1 MTIDKKEV
9 AKNILIALGMVG
21 VISAVVV
28 APGLGKAL
36 PLLSKIDLRRINQEL
51 KRLKNRGLVEIIKK
65 RNGITEIKL
74 TRKGK
79 EKLAKYKI
87 DDLQIEKPQVWDGK
101 WRIIIFDIPILKNNK
116 RELLRKKMKN
126 LGFYKLQQS
135 VFIHPFPCYEVV
147 TFLKEYFDLREEVEY
162 IEADKLE
169 NQNKLINHFF
179 VK

>member
-79 EKLAKYKI
+79 KKLAKYKI
-87 DDLQIEKPQVWDGK
+87 DDLKIEKPQVWDGK

-135 VFIHPFPCYEVV
+135 VFVHPFPCYEVV
-147 TFLKEYFDLREEVEY
+147 TFLKNYFELHNEVEY
-162 IEADKLE
+162 IEAEKME